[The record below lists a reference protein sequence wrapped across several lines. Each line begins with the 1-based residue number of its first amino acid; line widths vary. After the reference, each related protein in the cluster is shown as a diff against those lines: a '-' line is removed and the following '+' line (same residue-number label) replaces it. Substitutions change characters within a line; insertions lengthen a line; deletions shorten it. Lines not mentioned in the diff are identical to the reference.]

1 MSIFK
6 KKKETK
12 KELEV
17 QKFTSNV
24 KIGLALSGG
33 GTRGLAYLGV
43 FKALEENGIKFD
55 YVAGTSVGSL
65 MGAVYA
71 SRMPVEEMIER
82 AHQVS
87 VKDILTNKIKFM
99 PSKTEKFIELIDDIL
114 GNSTF
119 ETLDIP
125 LTVVATDVISGK
137 ELRITKGN
145 LATAIAGSCAVPAI
159 FKPVDFEKYRLYD
172 GGLVN
177 NIPADAVREMGADIV
192 ISFDMNPDRGYGT
205 ESTKYFEELKAALRI
220 LMKSNSINGY
230 IYSDLVVKL
239 DLNKFNRA
247 KLDGLDEMIEQG
259 YLQTL
264 EQMPQIL
271 KVLGQNQADENIK
284 KVAKRLKSMQKIREK
299 YNKKQQKLVKEG
311 IIFDTNLKRK
321 EIKNI
326 LLTGDDDL

>member
-6 KKKETK
+6 KKKEPK

-137 ELRITKGN
+137 ELRINQLTLKNIGCMMEA
-145 LATAIAGSCAVPAI
+145 LLITFRPTR
-159 FKPVDFEKYRLYD
+159 FERW
-172 GGLVN
+172 G
-177 NIPADAVREMGADIV
+177 
-192 ISFDMNPDRGYGT
+192 
-205 ESTKYFEELKAALRI
+205 
-220 LMKSNSINGY
+220 
-230 IYSDLVVKL
+230 
-239 DLNKFNRA
+239 
-247 KLDGLDEMIEQG
+247 
-259 YLQTL
+259 
-264 EQMPQIL
+264 QIL
-271 KVLGQNQADENIK
+271 LFHSI
-284 KVAKRLKSMQKIREK
+284 
-299 YNKKQQKLVKEG
+299 
-311 IIFDTNLKRK
+311 
-321 EIKNI
+321 
-326 LLTGDDDL
+326 

>member
-177 NIPADAVREMGADIV
+177 NIPADAVREMGE
-192 ISFDMNPDRGYGT
+192 DRGYGT
-205 ESTKYFEELKAALRI
+205 ESTKYLEELKAALRI